1 MATFNAVGQSPYKAI
16 APAKKKVRVMAR
28 RERLGIDLSGL
39 LLRKPTKL
47 APVKQPTIKPNKI
60 EVNKEVKA
68 KPLSLN
74 IRYTFRVTDNKTG
87 KSIASTAKLGTLPH
101 LYR

>member
-39 LLRKPTKL
+39 LRSKPVKS
-47 APVKQPTIKPNKI
+47 APVTQSAIKPNKI
-60 EVNKEVKA
+60 EVNKEVRA

-74 IRYTFRVTDNKTG
+74 VRYTFRVTDNKTG
-87 KSIASTAKLGTLPH
+87 KSIASTAKLGALPH